1 MNYTVVKK
9 ENFTKI
15 RNQASSYYRRNELL
29 MTLGMITI
37 SILMI
42 LCIQLIVRLSAS
54 LYININMFS
63 IWIEI
68 PLLIIFS
75 ISFIICSVS
84 EHLLKDESFEYFNKN
99 KKKDKMLLNFLNDY
113 IVYENDKVKPAH
125 YFMKPE
131 LSTEDK
137 IVFHFPKDYRKVIEN
152 KTRTNP
158 QFDYEY
164 KENAIIRYGREHFKP
179 VKKRDV
185 IKRIQPLIDDE
196 KEYQRHKKN
205 NKENEY
211 YEHIK
216 RNNITKDKP
225 VNKANP
231 LSENIQNDLNKALD
245 EEQLLL
251 VEKKKI
257 IEKMK

>member
-1 MNYTVVKK
+1 MNYTVIKK

-15 RNQASSYYRRNELL
+15 RNQTSSYYRKNKLL
-29 MTLGMITI
+29 MTLGTITTP
-37 SILMI
+37 ILII
-42 LCIQLIVRLSAS
+42 LGIQLIVRAIAG
-54 LYININMFS
+54 LYVNTFS
-63 IWIEI
+63 TWIDV
-68 PLLIIFS
+68 PLLIIFI
-75 ISFIICSVS
+75 ISFTICSVS
-84 EHLLKDESFEYFNKN
+84 AHLLKDETFEDFNDYE
-99 KKKDKMLLNFLNDY
+99 KKDKMLLNFLNDY
-113 IVYENDKVKPAH
+113 IVYDNDKVKPAH

-137 IVFHFPKDYRKVIEN
+137 MVFHFPKNYRQVVEN

-185 IKRIQPLIDDE
+185 IKRIQPLIDE
-196 KEYQRHKKN
+196 KKEYQQHKKN

-211 YEHIK
+211 YEHIR

-231 LSENIQNDLNKALD
+231 LLENIQNDLNKALD

-257 IEKMK
+257 IERMK